1 MRLDSRLASYVFTFT
16 LPAETGL
23 VMFSEGNL
31 DVKAILYDRPAIVAE
46 KEDGIALDDSPGNF
60 LLWGTYGPDTY
71 HLRVRVP
78 RGPWY
83 DWFTVRVRTIAD
95 TTGRSDAAEV
105 ELDGSEIG
113 LSSSADDSDYF
124 KFTLAAETDVMRRT
138 GRSAVDTLG
147 ELFDSDGNSLAE
159 NDDGFLLEEPR
170 RFLIRRKLAAGDYY
184 VKVSS
189 TRTGLYS
196 LQVSAVTD
204 PGSTIAD
211 AALLGFDE
219 IGAGRMD
226 SAADA
231 DYFKIVLA
239 EATYIFARAASN
251 TVDIDGAVLDDM
263 GEPVTTNLFEQ
274 AFEADGPMGFV
285 LSDRLD
291 AGTHYIK
298 VTRSGGDSTGG
309 YVIRMVKDE
318 VMNRIMRVCTARTS
332 PFSDPL
338 SRCQWHLRN
347 RVSSLGARER
357 TSGWRPSGLAATWAP
372 TSRSRSLTT
381 GLTQTTRT
389 WSTTWT

>member
-1 MRLDSRLASYVFTFT
+1 M
-16 LPAETGL
+16 
-23 VMFSEGNL
+23 
-31 DVKAILYDRPAIVAE
+31 
-46 KEDGIALDDSPGNF
+46 
-60 LLWGTYGPDTY
+60 
-71 HLRVRVP
+71 
-78 RGPWY
+78 
-83 DWFTVRVRTIAD
+83 
-95 TTGRSDAAEV
+95 
-105 ELDGSEIG
+105 
-113 LSSSADDSDYF
+113 
-124 KFTLAAETDVMRRT
+124 
-138 GRSAVDTLG
+138 
-147 ELFDSDGNSLAE
+147 
-159 NDDGFLLEEPR
+159 
-170 RFLIRRKLAAGDYY
+170 
-184 VKVSS
+184 KVSS

-204 PGSTIAD
+204 PEARSD

-263 GEPVTTNLFEQ
+263 GEPVTEPVRAGLR
-274 AFEADGPMGFV
+274 GRPMG
-285 LSDRLD
+285 SLD

-318 VMNRIMRVCTARTS
+318 VMNHPLRSAIRS
-332 PFSDPL
+332 PDVSGT
-338 SRCQWHLRN
+338 CVTG
-347 RVSSLGARER
+347 VSSLGARER